1 MVKKKVIHLIT
12 TIERGGAENQLLI
25 LVREQIEKDLDI
37 EVFYLIGKP
46 ELEESFLKLGARV
59 NSLLANKNFI
69 IQLLLFRRFLNRRN
83 ILVHTHLAQAEL
95 IAAIVCKKKEFIIS
109 RHNFEPFWP
118 NKPRFLSRALSRYT
132 SNKAVACIAISNAI
146 KEYLLSH
153 QEISRRVKIYVIH
166 YGFERTNLQ
175 VISQPKIIHSELTDN
190 EIFKIGTIGR
200 LVPGKN
206 FLTMFK
212 SLKLVAETIS
222 NIKMFIV
229 GAGKSELELKKVCKE
244 LQIENYI
251 IWIGKTGYVQE
262 FLNQID
268 LFVFASKGEGF
279 GLVLLEAMQANK
291 PILAPNNSAIP
302 EVLGVGY
309 PGLYPTGDYRS
320 LAERILSINNN
331 SKSVK
336 ELTSGYKS
344 QLELFD
350 SKIMAN
356 KIFQV
361 YESVGF

>member
-25 LVREQIEKDLDI
+25 LVREQIKKDLDI
-37 EVFYLIGKP
+37 EVFYLKGKP
-46 ELEESFLKLGARV
+46 ELEDSFLKLGARV
-59 NSLLANKNFI
+59 NPMLANKNFMTQ
-69 IQLLLFRRFLNRRN
+69 IQLFKRFINRSN
-83 ILVHTHLAQAEL
+83 FLVHTHLAQAEL
-95 IAAIVCKKKEFIIS
+95 LAAIVCKKKRFIIS
-109 RHNFEPFWP
+109 RHNYALLWP
-118 NKPRFLSRALSRYT
+118 NKPKFISRSLSRYT
-132 SNKAVACIAISNAI
+132 SNKAVACIAISNAV
-146 KEYLLSH
+146 KEYLILH
-153 QEISRRVKIYVIH
+153 KEISPRVKIYVIH
-166 YGFERTNLQ
+166 YGFERTNNQ
-175 VISQPKIIHSELTDN
+175 SIVQPKLIHSELTSK

-200 LVPGKN
+200 LVPEKN
-206 FLTMFK
+206 YLTILK
-212 SLKLVAETIS
+212 SLKLVAETIP
-222 NIKMFIV
+222 NTKMFIV

-244 LQIENYI
+244 IQIENCI
-251 IWIGKTGYVQE
+251 IWMGKTGYVQE

-302 EVLGVGY
+302 EVLGVSY
-309 PGLYPTGDYRS
+309 QGLYPTSDHRS
-320 LAERILSINNN
+320 LAEKILSIYNN

-356 KIFQV
+356 KIMQV
-361 YESVGF
+361 YESIGF